1 MKKKDM
7 YWQEKKGREKTS
19 EAVTHPSTDHS
30 QCCLTFLI
38 KSENTRRRANAR
50 IDDAKKK
57 L

>member
-1 MKKKDM
+1 MEKKK
-7 YWQEKKGREKTS
+7 EKGEKTS

-38 KSENTRRRANAR
+38 KSENTRRRR